1 MAKVSACRPWTG
13 QSQKPT
19 GSVII
24 TLQRRMPATAATAI
38 ARTGPS
44 RSMAAV
50 PRLSMNT
57 VSTATEKA
65 QSAPITGS
73 LMPSARQWI
82 EP

>member
-1 MAKVSACRPWTG
+1 
-13 QSQKPT
+13 
-19 GSVII
+19 
-24 TLQRRMPATAATAI
+24 
-38 ARTGPS
+38 
-44 RSMAAV
+44 MAAV